1 MMRSG
6 YAASGWAL
14 AWPVAAAL
22 VFSSCSPRPIVLPT
36 GPVRPMPDFARAF
49 DEASAGC
56 RRVRTMTAELSLS
69 GRAGSQKLRGRIIA
83 GLERPGSMRLEGV
96 APFGQPVF
104 IMAARAG
111 RATLLLPRDGRVLSD
126 APPAAVL
133 EALAGIPLDAD
144 DLLAILAG
152 CVAADPQP
160 LRGRAYADG
169 WSAVDLAGGV
179 TAYLRQEGD
188 RWRIRAG
195 TRERLTIEY
204 TDFEQD
210 RARRI
215 RLRMAGNATAAA
227 ADLTLELSQVDTN
240 VAIDPRAFS
249 VVVPA
254 GTAPLTVEELRR
266 QGPLGNP
273 AEVVRQ

>member
-1 MMRSG
+1 MTRSG
-6 YAASGWAL
+6 STAPGWAI
-14 AWPVAAAL
+14 AWSVAAAL
-22 VFSSCSPRPIVLPT
+22 MSSTCSPRPIVLPT
-36 GPVRPMPDFARAF
+36 GPARPMPDYARAF

-56 RRVRTMTAELSLS
+56 RDVRTMTAELSLS
-69 GRAGSQKLRGRIIA
+69 GRAASQKLRGRIIA

-111 RATLLLPRDGRVLSD
+111 RATLLLPRDGRVLAD

-133 EALAGIPLDAD
+133 EALAGIPLEAD
-144 DLLAILAG
+144 DLLAILSG
-152 CVAADPQP
+152 CLSADPQP
-160 LRGRAYADG
+160 LRGRAYAGG

-204 TDFEQD
+204 TDFDQH

-215 RLRMAGNATAAA
+215 RLRKAGGASAAT
-227 ADLTLELSQVDTN
+227 ADLTLDLSQVDTN
-240 VAIDPRAFS
+240 VAIDPKAFS
-249 VVVPA
+249 VLVPA
-254 GTAPLTVEELRR
+254 GTVPLTVEELRR
-266 QGPLGNP
+266 QGPLGNQ
-273 AEVVRQ
+273 AEAVRQ

>member
-1 MMRSG
+1 
-6 YAASGWAL
+6 
-14 AWPVAAAL
+14 
-22 VFSSCSPRPIVLPT
+22 
-36 GPVRPMPDFARAF
+36 MPDFARAF

-56 RRVRTMTAELSLS
+56 RGVRTMTAELSLS

-83 GLERPGSMRLEGV
+83 GLEQPGSMRLEGV

-111 RATLLLPRDGRVLSD
+111 RATLLLPRDGRVLAD

-133 EALAGIPLDAD
+133 EALAGIPLGAD

-160 LRGRAYADG
+160 LRGRAYAGG

-195 TRERLTIEY
+195 TREQLTIEY
-204 TDFEQD
+204 TSFEQD

-215 RLRMAGNATAAA
+215 RLRMAGNASAAA

-240 VAIDPRAFS
+240 VAIDARAFS

-266 QGPLGNP
+266 QGPLGNQ

>member
-1 MMRSG
+1 MRSG
-6 YAASGWAL
+6 STATGWTI
-14 AWPVAAAL
+14 AWPLAAAL
-22 VFSSCSPRPIVLPT
+22 VSSACAPRPIVLPT
-36 GPVRPMPDFARAF
+36 GPVRPMPDYVRAF

-56 RRVRTMTAELSLS
+56 RGVRTITSELSLS
-69 GRAGSQKLRGRIIA
+69 GRVGSQKLRGRIIA

-104 IMAARAG
+104 IMVTRAD
-111 RATLLLPRDGRVLSD
+111 RATLLLPRDGRVLAD

-144 DLLAILAG
+144 DLLAILSG
-152 CVAADPQP
+152 CLSADPQP
-160 LRGRAYADG
+160 VRGRIYAGG

-195 TRERLTIEY
+195 TRGQLTIEY
-204 TDFEQD
+204 TGFDQD

-215 RLRMAGNATAAA
+215 RLCTAGDTSATK

-240 VAIDPRAFS
+240 VAIDPKAFS
-249 VVVPA
+249 VLVPA

-266 QGPLGNP
+266 QGPLGNH
-273 AEVVRQ
+273 AEAVRQ